1 MPPSDPD
8 IAPPALQIVTQAALP
23 AALADSP
30 FGPFVLQPCAGRDA
44 VLARLAA
51 GGCDALVLDDGA
63 DAIDLLAEAER
74 DVAILVVAASPD
86 PAAVL
91 AWLARGA
98 QDVLRID
105 ELCAASLPQRLRA
118 AIERKRLARDHGRRG
133 SYRFACTADAEA
145 FASVGRRFLQLP
157 ISSVRTLA
165 ATELAGLALAT

>member
-1 MPPSDPD
+1 MAERQLPKLHTGVRFPSPAPDKTDTFGQPCSVAMPPSDPD

-105 ELCAASLPQRLRA
+105 ELGAASLPQRLRA
-118 AIERKRLARDHGRRG
+118 AIERKRLAREAR
-133 SYRFACTADAEA
+133 TAY
-145 FASVGRRFLQLP
+145 
-157 ISSVRTLA
+157 
-165 ATELAGLALAT
+165 ATDLD